1 MISEA
6 SIQNWIFSYSVYIN
20 WKSFERPTIHLNPS
34 QVSVKPGGREGGGGG
49 GALMECKWGS
59 NRIFIASLL
68 CVHRIFLA
76 SHGTATPV
84 VLFAFI
90 FIIIILYNFL

>member
-34 QVSVKPGGREGGGGG
+34 QVSVKPGGREGGVWGGG
-49 GALMECKWGS
+49 GADGM
-59 NRIFIASLL
+59 
-68 CVHRIFLA
+68 
-76 SHGTATPV
+76 
-84 VLFAFI
+84 
-90 FIIIILYNFL
+90 